1 MKRILL
7 LSLIWLLLSF
17 AINAQ
22 SEFGFKAGLSSYDL
36 TARHIGS
43 TSDLKLSLK
52 DSQYGFHAG
61 IYGRLG
67 LLGIHIQ
74 PEIIFNSN
82 RVSYKLDNLTFADTI
97 EDIRTTRYQNIDVPV
112 LLMVTPSIFK
122 IYAGPVGHY
131 FLNSI
136 SDIDDKY
143 KIKEEFEKFR
153 YGYQLGA
160 GITFKGL
167 TVDVRYEGNFSKYQ
181 KTFIIDGQEFNS
193 DESPSRI
200 IMSVWFSLF

>member
-1 MKRILL
+1 M
-7 LSLIWLLLSF
+7 
-17 AINAQ
+17 
-22 SEFGFKAGLSSYDL
+22 
-36 TARHIGS
+36 
-43 TSDLKLSLK
+43 
-52 DSQYGFHAG
+52 
-61 IYGRLG
+61 G
-67 LLGIHIQ
+67 LLGIYIQ

-82 RVSYKLDNLTFADTI
+82 RVSYKLDDLTIADTI
-97 EDIRTTRYQNIDVPV
+97 EEIRTTRYQNIDVPV

-143 KIKEEFEKFR
+143 KIKEEFEKLR

-167 TVDVRYEGNFSKYQ
+167 TVDVRYEGNFSKY
-181 KTFIIDGQEFNS
+181 
-193 DESPSRI
+193 
-200 IMSVWFSLF
+200 